1 MNFAEEIRIIID
13 SLTYVQVYGPDKFP
27 EEDGTELSSEARR
40 IIERFDVVAP
50 AGRGSTRQ
58 HWLRLARQEIVDG
71 FEAFPTNAEG
81 GRRKIEE
88 GIEFIRKAIRG
99 AAPQTAFIVGPDG
112 VTHHA
117 RDMIPRPATTNPALH
132 RRATGYALSSS
143 GKSSRPWLSVSF
155 IR

>member
-13 SLTYVQVYGPDKFP
+13 SLTYVQVYGPDNFP
-27 EEDGTELSSEARR
+27 EEDGTEFTTEARR

-58 HWLRLARQEIVDG
+58 HWLGLARQEIVDG
-71 FEAFPTNAEG
+71 FEVFANDAES
-81 GRRKIEE
+81 GRRHIED
-88 GIEFIRKAIRG
+88 GIEFIRRAIRG

-117 RDMIPRPATTNPALH
+117 CDIDAKTRND
-132 RRATGYALSSS
+132 
-143 GKSSRPWLSVSF
+143 
-155 IR
+155 